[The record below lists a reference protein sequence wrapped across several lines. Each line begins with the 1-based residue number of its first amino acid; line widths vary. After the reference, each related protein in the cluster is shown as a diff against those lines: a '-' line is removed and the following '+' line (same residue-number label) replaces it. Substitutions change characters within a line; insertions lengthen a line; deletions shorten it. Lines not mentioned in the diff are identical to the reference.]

1 MFEIGALLERYT
13 QRTTDQMHQSWEQA
27 RWAAFIN
34 AKVAGAKLHKA
45 TDLITFPWEES
56 DITPT
61 KSRKLSPEELAKLT
75 AEMTESYKNYTK
87 GRVEEWRP
95 E

>member
-27 RWAAFIN
+27 RWTAFIN
-34 AKVAGAKLHKA
+34 AKVAGAKLHRA

-56 DITPT
+56 TAPQART
-61 KSRKLSPEELAKLT
+61 LTAEEKAKLT
-75 AEMTESYKNYTK
+75 EDMQASFNNYVNGNTEEVKI
-87 GRVEEWRP
+87 
-95 E
+95 